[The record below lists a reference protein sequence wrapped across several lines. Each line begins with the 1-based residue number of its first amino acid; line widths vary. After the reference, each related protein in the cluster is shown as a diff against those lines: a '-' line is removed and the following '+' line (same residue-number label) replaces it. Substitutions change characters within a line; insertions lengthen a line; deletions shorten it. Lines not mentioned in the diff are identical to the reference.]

1 MERCSLEH
9 LFSNRK
15 KYMKLAKLLISVT
28 LFVASAN
35 ANDVMQKSMSI
46 MEKGMTQIQQG
57 FLNNNLELIKQGT
70 KLVKEGNS
78 LFSDKKVIGQYLPDN
93 KKHMVNV
100 AENAS
105 KRISLDID
113 SLEDNLNNK
122 AFINAANAYSDML
135 NACSS
140 CHSIVRSW

>member
-1 MERCSLEH
+1 
-9 LFSNRK
+9 
-15 KYMKLAKLLISVT
+15 MKLTKLLI
-28 LFVASAN
+28 ASSLLAVSLS

-57 FLNNNLELIKQGT
+57 FLNNNLQLIKDGT
-70 KLVKEGNS
+70 KLVKEGNA
-78 LFSDKKVIGQYLPDN
+78 LFSDKKVIGEFLPEN

-105 KRISLDID
+105 KRIALDINV
-113 SLEDNLNNK
+113 LELNLDDK
-122 AFINAANAYSDML
+122 AYVNAANAYSDML

-140 CHSIVRSW
+140 CHSIVRNW

>member
-1 MERCSLEH
+1 
-9 LFSNRK
+9 
-15 KYMKLAKLLISVT
+15 MKLTKILL
-28 LFVASAN
+28 ASSLALVSLS

-57 FLNNNLELIKQGT
+57 FLNNNLELVKEGT
-70 KLVKEGNS
+70 KLVKEGNA
-78 LFSDKKVIGQYLPDN
+78 LFSDKKIITQYLPEN

-105 KRISLDID
+105 KRIALDIAG
-113 SLEDNLNNK
+113 LEANLENK
-122 AFINAANAYSDML
+122 AFINATNSYSDML

-140 CHSIVRSW
+140 CHSIVRNW

>member
-1 MERCSLEH
+1 
-9 LFSNRK
+9 
-15 KYMKLAKLLISVT
+15 MKLVKIL
-28 LFVASAN
+28 VASSLLVVAAN

-57 FLNNNLELIKQGT
+57 FLNNNLNAIKDGV
-70 KLVKEGNS
+70 KLVKEGNE
-78 LFSDKKVIGQYLPDN
+78 LFSDKKVIASYLPEN

-105 KRISLDID
+105 KRISLDINV
-113 SLEDNLNNK
+113 LELNLDNK
-122 AFINAANAYSDML
+122 SFVNAANAYSDML

-140 CHSIVRSW
+140 CHSIVRNW

>member
-1 MERCSLEH
+1 
-9 LFSNRK
+9 
-15 KYMKLAKLLISVT
+15 MKLVKLLIATT
-28 LFVASAN
+28 LFIASAN

-57 FLNNNLELIKQGT
+57 FLNNNLELIKEGT
-70 KLVKEGNS
+70 KLVKEGNT
-78 LFSDKKVIGQYLPDN
+78 LFSDKKVISQYLPDN
-93 KKHMVNV
+93 KKHMANV

-105 KRISLDID
+105 KRIALDINV
-113 SLEDNLNNK
+113 LELNLDDK
-122 AFINAANAYSDML
+122 AYVNAANAYSDML

>member
-1 MERCSLEH
+1 
-9 LFSNRK
+9 
-15 KYMKLAKLLISVT
+15 MKLVKIL
-28 LFVASAN
+28 VASALLVVAAN

-70 KLVKEGNS
+70 ELVKEGNS
-78 LFSDKKVIGQYLPDN
+78 LFSDKKVISQYLPEN
-93 KKHMVNV
+93 KKHMANV

-105 KRISLDID
+105 KRIALDINV
-113 SLEDNLNNK
+113 LELNLDTK
-122 AFINAANAYSDML
+122 SYVNAANAYSDML

-140 CHSIVRSW
+140 CHSIVRNW

>member
-1 MERCSLEH
+1 
-9 LFSNRK
+9 
-15 KYMKLAKLLISVT
+15 MKLVKSLIVSTLLIV
-28 LFVASAN
+28 SAN

-57 FLNNNLELIKQGT
+57 FLNNNLELIKEGA
-70 KLVKEGNS
+70 KLVQEGNN
-78 LFSDKKVIGQYLPDN
+78 LFSDKKVITSYLPEN

-105 KRISLDID
+105 KRISLDLNV
-113 SLEDNLNNK
+113 LEINLDNK
-122 AFINAANAYSDML
+122 SYVNAANSYSDML

-140 CHSIVRSW
+140 CHSIVRNW

>member
-1 MERCSLEH
+1 
-9 LFSNRK
+9 
-15 KYMKLAKLLISVT
+15 MKLLKVL
-28 LFVASAN
+28 VASTLLVAAAN

-70 KLVKEGNS
+70 ELVKEGNS
-78 LFSDKKVIGQYLPDN
+78 LFSDKKVISQYLPEN
-93 KKHMVNV
+93 KKHMANI

-105 KRISLDID
+105 KRIALDINV
-113 SLEDNLNNK
+113 LELNLDTK
-122 AFINAANAYSDML
+122 SYVNAANAYSDML

-140 CHSIVRSW
+140 CHSIVRNW

>member
-1 MERCSLEH
+1 
-9 LFSNRK
+9 
-15 KYMKLAKLLISVT
+15 MKLVKIL
-28 LFVASAN
+28 VASSLLVVAAN

-57 FLNNNLELIKQGT
+57 FLNNNLNAIKDGV
-70 KLVKEGNS
+70 KLVKEGNE
-78 LFSDKKVIGQYLPDN
+78 LFSDKKVITSYLPEN

-105 KRISLDID
+105 KRISLDINV
-113 SLEDNLNNK
+113 LELNLDNK
-122 AFINAANAYSDML
+122 SFVNAANAYSDML

-140 CHSIVRSW
+140 CHSIVRNW

>member
-1 MERCSLEH
+1 ML
-9 LFSNRK
+9 K
-15 KYMKLAKLLISVT
+15 A
-28 LFVASAN
+28 VAVAN

-57 FLNNNLELIKQGT
+57 FLNNNLQLIKDGT

-78 LFSDKKVIGQYLPDN
+78 LFSDKKVISEYLPDN

-105 KRISLDID
+105 KRITLDI
-113 SLEDNLNNK
+113 SELEANLDNK

-140 CHSIVRSW
+140 CHSIVRNW

>member
-1 MERCSLEH
+1 
-9 LFSNRK
+9 
-15 KYMKLAKLLISVT
+15 MKLTKLLI
-28 LFVASAN
+28 ASSLLAVSLS

-57 FLNNNLELIKQGT
+57 FLNNNLQLIKDGS
-70 KLVKEGNS
+70 KLVKEGNA
-78 LFSDKKVIGQYLPDN
+78 LFSDKKVIGEFLPEN

-105 KRISLDID
+105 KRIALDINV
-113 SLEDNLNNK
+113 LELNLDGK
-122 AFINAANAYSDML
+122 AYVNAANAYSDML

-140 CHSIVRSW
+140 CHSIVRNW

>member
-1 MERCSLEH
+1 
-9 LFSNRK
+9 
-15 KYMKLAKLLISVT
+15 MKLTKLLI
-28 LFVASAN
+28 ASSLLAVSLS

-57 FLNNNLELIKQGT
+57 FLNNNLQLIKDGT
-70 KLVKEGNS
+70 KLVKEGNA
-78 LFSDKKVIGQYLPDN
+78 LFSDKKVIGEFLPTN

-105 KRISLDID
+105 KRIALDVNE
-113 SLEDNLNNK
+113 LEVNLDNK
-122 AFINAANAYSDML
+122 AYVNAANAYSDML

-140 CHSIVRSW
+140 CHSIVRNW